1 MEYSRP
7 DIVVLEREI
16 RYCNIIDV
24 SCFFDTRDIE
34 KERQEGGKMSGFEM
48 GIGGGPRAEVK

>member
-16 RYCNIIDV
+16 RYCNIIDLV
-24 SCFFDTRDIE
+24 FLTPAILAKRDKRE
-34 KERQEGGKMSGFEM
+34 AKYQDLKWELEEDL
-48 GIGGGPRAEVK
+48 ELE